1 MKLGYT
7 HCMQVEKISDTYH
20 RIAFQDG
27 SVVFLIG
34 TAHVSRN
41 SVEEVASII
50 SEENPDR
57 VCIEL
62 DASRMASKAGNR
74 NWEDMDI
81 RKVFR
86 EGKGF
91 LLLANTA
98 LASFQRK
105 LGAETGANPGDEI
118 LGAAK
123 LADEKGIPVS
133 LCDREIQTT
142 FRRAWAKSSLWNKCK
157 LLGTLISAAFSDE
170 EITPEELEE
179 LKNQETLEGML
190 NEVAKDL
197 PSVKEVLIDERDTYL
212 ATKIYNAP
220 GRRKVAVIGAGHT
233 KGILANFEKL
243 ESGSAVKSTEEL
255 DTVPKK
261 KGWGRAAEFLIP
273 SLIVLLLVIGIAANG
288 WDQGLRTFLYWVIV
302 NACGTFITSAIACA
316 HPLNMLACAITSPF
330 FALNPVLGV
339 GMLGGILE
347 ATFRK
352 PKVRDFEHLND
363 DAMHLKG
370 WYSNR
375 ILHCLLVFF
384 LSSIGSMLGTF
395 VAFPLLIARI

>member
-1 MKLGYT
+1 
-7 HCMQVEKISDTYH
+7 MQIEKISDTYH
-20 RIAFQDG
+20 RITFSDG
-27 SVVFLIG
+27 SIVYLIG
-34 TAHVSRN
+34 TVHVSRN
-41 SVEEVASII
+41 SVEEVRNII
-50 SEENPDR
+50 ETENPDR

-62 DASRMASKAGNR
+62 DASRMASKTSR
-74 NWEDMDI
+74 KNWENQDI
-81 RKVFR
+81 RKVFK

-105 LGAETGANPGDEI
+105 LGAQTGANPGDEI

-123 LADEKGIPVS
+123 LAEEKGIPVS

-157 LLGTLISAAFSDE
+157 LLATLISAAFSDE
-170 EITPEELEE
+170 EISPEELED

-190 NEVAKDL
+190 KEVAKEL
-197 PSVKEVLIDERDTYL
+197 PSVKEVLIDERDTFL

-220 GRRKVAVIGAGHT
+220 GMKKVAVIGAGHT
-233 KGILANFEKL
+233 KGILASFEKL
-243 ESGSAVKSTEEL
+243 ESGAPLKSIEEL
-255 DTVPKK
+255 EDIPKK
-261 KGWGRAAEFLIP
+261 KGIGKVAGYIIP
-273 SLIVLLLVIGIAANG
+273 LLIVLLLVIGIAANG
-288 WDQGLRTFLYWVIV
+288 WDQGLRTFLYWVAV
-302 NACGTFITSAIACA
+302 NASGTFLMTLIAAA
-316 HPLNMLACAITSPF
+316 HPLNIIACSVTAPF

-352 PKVRDFEHLND
+352 PKVKDFEHLND

-384 LSSIGSMLGTF
+384 LSSVGSMLGTF